1 MSITQPRL
9 KAILLSL
16 ISKKGETYVAPKV
29 LADKLRITTRT
40 LRSDIKNLNNSL
52 KSYDIVIQNKRGHG
66 LYLLINDQE
75 KYKALM
81 DQIKESGIVTDRGDD
96 YEKRLK
102 EFLLL
107 ILTKPRK
114 IDDIISTMY
123 ISDSTVDK

>member
-1 MSITQPRL
+1 M
-9 KAILLSL
+9 LSL

-29 LADKLRITTRT
+29 LADKLGITTRT
-40 LRSDIKNLNNSL
+40 LRSDIKNLNDSL

-114 IDDIISTMY
+114 MRL
-123 ISDSTVDK
+123 